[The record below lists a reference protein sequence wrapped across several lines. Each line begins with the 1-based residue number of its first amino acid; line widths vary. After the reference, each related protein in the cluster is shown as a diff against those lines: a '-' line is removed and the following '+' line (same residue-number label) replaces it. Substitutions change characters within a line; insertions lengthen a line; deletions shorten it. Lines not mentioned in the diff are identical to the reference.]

1 MCKAPQYLQLM
12 KAGRDRKVK
21 LTRQYF
27 NIKDVLW
34 GDKTSL
40 SDGVLTICAKE
51 LKNQVKGFF
60 KAVEDID
67 FEIVKPG
74 ENARIIHLLDTLQP
88 MYKIEG
94 NGMQYSGFFGSPVTV
109 GEGVTNLL
117 RGFTVMESAALP
129 WDESSASSGLLY
141 PRDAIMDMTGPIAG
155 FTPFSETLNLVI
167 IYKLAKNKSSI
178 EYDND
183 IRLIGIKISTYLASL
198 TKNMLPDESINYS
211 INEVNPELPN
221 VVLVWQCQNQG
232 PYANTYLY
240 GQSIDNLVPTLLHPN
255 EMLDGC
261 VVSGNYVWPAFKV
274 PTYLHTNHPIVM
286 ELYKN
291 HGKTL
296 NFRGII
302 FCRSHNPTNWHKERC
317 ANFNVKLA
325 KYLNANG
332 LIMAWEGGGNAA
344 VDGMLTIQCAEKN
357 SIKASA
363 ITFEFGGVDGTEG
376 ILLVD
381 DVPEADA
388 IISGGSIEKHYELP
402 DVERVVGGEV
412 LRLNK
417 ESGGYFPPSDKAIE
431 FENTTHLYLS
441 GNQSGHG
448 RLFAEAY

>member
-1 MCKAPQYLQLM
+1 M
-12 KAGRDRKVK
+12 KLV
-21 LTRQYF
+21 RQYF
-27 NIKDVLW
+27 QLKDVKW
-34 GDKTSL
+34 GKQTAL
-40 SDGVLTICAKE
+40 TDGILTICKE
-51 LKNQVKGFF
+51 DLKEQVRKLF

-67 FEIVKPG
+67 FAIVKPG
-74 ENARIIHLLDTLQP
+74 ENTRIIHLLDTIQP
-88 MYKIEG
+88 MYKVSG

-117 RGFTVMESAALP
+117 AGFTVMESAPLP
-129 WDESSASSGLLY
+129 WEESSASSGLLY

-155 FTPFSETLNLVI
+155 FTPFSQTINLVI
-167 IYKLAKNKSSI
+167 IYKLTEHKSSV
-178 EYDND
+178 EYDNE
-183 IRLIGIKISTYLASL
+183 IRLIALKISNYLASL
-198 TKNMLPDESINYS
+198 TKDMTPDESVCYS
-211 INEVNPELPN
+211 IDDVDPNLPN

-240 GQSIDNLVPTLLHPN
+240 GHSIDNLVPTILHPN

-274 PTYLHTNHPIVM
+274 PTYLHVNHPILL

-296 NFRGII
+296 NFRGVI
-302 FCRSHNPTNWHKERC
+302 FCRSHNPTHWHKERC
-317 ANFNVKLA
+317 AYFNVKLA
-325 KYLNANG
+325 KYLGANG

-357 SIKASA
+357 KIKAA
-363 ITFEFGGVDGTEG
+363 TITFEFGGADGTEG

-388 IISGGSIEKHYELP
+388 IISGGSIEKPYKLP
-402 DVERVVGGEV
+402 KVERVVGGDV

-417 ESGGYFPPSDKAIE
+417 EAGGYFPPAHEEIE
-431 FENTTHLYLS
+431 FENTTHFYLA
-441 GNQSGHG
+441 GNQAGHS

>member
-1 MCKAPQYLQLM
+1 M
-12 KAGRDRKVK
+12 K

-27 NIKDVLW
+27 NVHDVIF
-34 GDKTSL
+34 GDKTSFK
-40 SDGVLTICAKE
+40 GGILTLCKQDLKE
-51 LKNQVKGFF
+51 QVKTLF

-74 ENARIIHLLDTLQP
+74 ENTRIIHLLDTIQP
-88 MYKIEG
+88 MYKIKG
-94 NGMQYSGFFGSPVTV
+94 NGMQYSGFFGNPLTV
-109 GEGVTNLL
+109 GDGVTNLL
-117 RGFTVMESAALP
+117 SGITVMESAALP

-155 FTPFSETLNLVI
+155 FTPFSKTINLVI
-167 IYKLAKNKSSI
+167 IYKLADGKSSI

-183 IRLIGIKISTYLASL
+183 IRLIAIKISTYLASL
-198 TKNMLPDESINYS
+198 TIDMVPDDNACYCIDD
-211 INEVNPELPN
+211 IDPKLPN

-232 PYANTYLY
+232 PYSNTMLY

-274 PTYLHTNHPIVM
+274 PTYLHVNHPIIM

-296 NFRGII
+296 NFRGVI
-302 FCRSHNPTNWHKERC
+302 FCRSHNPSNWHKVRC

-357 SIKASA
+357 DIKAST
-363 ITFEFGGVDGTEG
+363 ITFEFGGIDGTEG

-388 IISGGSIEKHYELP
+388 IISGGSIEKHYRLP
-402 DVERVVGGEV
+402 DVDRVVGGDV

-417 ESGGYFPPSDKAIE
+417 ESGGYFPPANKAIE
-431 FENTTHLYLS
+431 FETTTQLYLA
-441 GNQSGHG
+441 GNQTGHSK
-448 RLFAEAY
+448 LYAESY

>member
-1 MCKAPQYLQLM
+1 ME
-12 KAGRDRKVK
+12 

-27 NIKDVLW
+27 NVKEVVWGNETSFANGILTVCKQDLKD
-34 GDKTSL
+34 
-40 SDGVLTICAKE
+40 
-51 LKNQVKGFF
+51 QVKSLF

-88 MYKIEG
+88 MCKVSG
-94 NGMQYSGFFGSPVTV
+94 NGMQYSGYFGSPVTV
-109 GEGVTNLL
+109 GDGVTNLL
-117 RGFTVMESAALP
+117 SGFTVMESAALP

-141 PRDAIMDMTGPIAG
+141 PRDAIMDMQGPIAG
-155 FTPFSETLNLVI
+155 FTPFSETINLVI
-167 IYKLAKNKSSI
+167 IYKLAKDKSSI

-183 IRLIGIKISTYLASL
+183 IRLIAIKISTYLASL
-198 TKNMLPDESINYS
+198 TKDMTPDSSKNFSIDDVDPN
-211 INEVNPELPN
+211 LPN

-232 PYANTYLY
+232 PYANTMLY
-240 GQSIDNLVPTLLHPN
+240 GLSIDNLVPTLLHPN

-274 PTYLHTNHPIVM
+274 PTYLHVNHPIVM

-296 NFRGII
+296 NFRGVI
-302 FCRSHNPTNWHKERC
+302 FCRSHNPSNWHKERC

-357 SIKASA
+357 NIKAST

-388 IISGGSIEKHYELP
+388 VISGGSIEKHYCLP
-402 DVERVVGGEV
+402 DVQRVVGGDV

-417 ESGGYFPPSDKAIE
+417 ESGGYFPPSEKSIE
-431 FENTTHLYLS
+431 FDTTTHLYLS
-441 GNQSGHG
+441 GNQSGHS
-448 RLFAEAY
+448 RLFAESY

>member
-1 MCKAPQYLQLM
+1 M
-12 KAGRDRKVK
+12 K
-21 LTRQYF
+21 LTRQCF
-27 NIKDVLW
+27 NVHDVIF
-34 GDKTSL
+34 GDKTL
-40 SDGVLTICAKE
+40 FNGGILTLCKQDLKE
-51 LKNQVKGFF
+51 QVKTLF

-74 ENARIIHLLDTLQP
+74 ENTRIIHLLDTIQP
-88 MYKIEG
+88 MYKIKG
-94 NGMQYSGFFGSPVTV
+94 NGMQYSGFFGNPLTV
-109 GEGVTNLL
+109 GDGVTNLL
-117 RGFTVMESAALP
+117 SGFTVMESAALP

-155 FTPFSETLNLVI
+155 FTPFSKTINLVI
-167 IYKLAKNKSSI
+167 IYKLADGKSSI

-183 IRLIGIKISTYLASL
+183 IRLIAIKISTYLASL
-198 TKNMLPDESINYS
+198 TVDMVPDDSTCYCIDD
-211 INEVNPELPN
+211 IDPKLPN

-232 PYANTYLY
+232 PYSNTMLY

-274 PTYLHTNHPIVM
+274 PTYLHVNHPIIM

-296 NFRGII
+296 NFRGVI
-302 FCRSHNPTNWHKERC
+302 FCRSHNPSNWHKVRC

-357 SIKASA
+357 NIKAST
-363 ITFEFGGVDGTEG
+363 ITFEFGGIDGTEG

-388 IISGGSIEKHYELP
+388 IISGGSIEKHYHLP
-402 DVERVVGGEV
+402 DVDRVVGGDV

-417 ESGGYFPPSDKAIE
+417 ESGGYFPPANKAIE
-431 FENTTHLYLS
+431 FETTTQLYLA
-441 GNQSGHG
+441 GNQSGHSK
-448 RLFAEAY
+448 LFAESY

>member
-1 MCKAPQYLQLM
+1 ME
-12 KAGRDRKVK
+12 

-27 NIKDVLW
+27 NVKDVVW
-34 GDKTSL
+34 GNETSFAN
-40 SDGVLTICAKE
+40 SILTVCKQD
-51 LKNQVKGFF
+51 LKDQVKSLF

-88 MYKIEG
+88 MYKVSG
-94 NGMQYSGFFGSPVTV
+94 NGMQYSGYFGSPVTV
-109 GEGVTNLL
+109 GDGVTNLL
-117 RGFTVMESAALP
+117 SGFTVMESAALP

-141 PRDAIMDMTGPIAG
+141 PRDAIMDMQGPIAG
-155 FTPFSETLNLVI
+155 FTPFSETINLVI
-167 IYKLAKNKSSI
+167 IYKLAKDKSSI

-183 IRLIGIKISTYLASL
+183 IRLIAIKISTYLASL
-198 TKNMLPDESINYS
+198 TKDMTPDSSKNFSIDDVDPN
-211 INEVNPELPN
+211 LPN

-232 PYANTYLY
+232 PYANTMLY
-240 GQSIDNLVPTLLHPN
+240 GLSIDNLVPTLLHPN

-274 PTYLHTNHPIVM
+274 PTYLHVNHPIVM

-296 NFRGII
+296 NFRGVI
-302 FCRSHNPTNWHKERC
+302 FCRSHNPSNWHKERC

-325 KYLNANG
+325 KYLDANG
-332 LIMAWEGGGNAA
+332 LVMAWEGGGNAA

-357 SIKASA
+357 NIKAST

-388 IISGGSIEKHYELP
+388 VISGGSIEKHYCLP
-402 DVERVVGGEV
+402 DVQRVVGGDV

-417 ESGGYFPPSDKAIE
+417 ESGGYFPPAEKSIE
-431 FENTTHLYLS
+431 FDTTTHLYLS
-441 GNQSGHG
+441 GNQSGHS
-448 RLFAEAY
+448 RLFAESY

>member
-1 MCKAPQYLQLM
+1 ME
-12 KAGRDRKVK
+12 

-27 NIKDVLW
+27 NVKEVVWGNETSFANGILTVCKQDLKD
-34 GDKTSL
+34 
-40 SDGVLTICAKE
+40 
-51 LKNQVKGFF
+51 QVKSLF

-88 MYKIEG
+88 MCKVSG
-94 NGMQYSGFFGSPVTV
+94 NGMQYSGYFGSPVTV
-109 GEGVTNLL
+109 GDGVTNLL
-117 RGFTVMESAALP
+117 SGFTVMESAALP

-141 PRDAIMDMTGPIAG
+141 PRDAIMDMQGPIAG
-155 FTPFSETLNLVI
+155 FTPFSETINLVI
-167 IYKLAKNKSSI
+167 IYKLAKDKSSI

-183 IRLIGIKISTYLASL
+183 VRLIAIKISTYLASL
-198 TKNMLPDESINYS
+198 TKDMTPDSSKNFSIDDVDPN
-211 INEVNPELPN
+211 LPN

-232 PYANTYLY
+232 PYANTMLY
-240 GQSIDNLVPTLLHPN
+240 GLSIDNLVPTLLHPN

-274 PTYLHTNHPIVM
+274 PTYLHVNHPIVM

-296 NFRGII
+296 NFRGVI
-302 FCRSHNPTNWHKERC
+302 FCRSHNPSNWHKERC
-317 ANFNVKLA
+317 ANFNIKLA

-357 SIKASA
+357 NIKAST

-388 IISGGSIEKHYELP
+388 VISGGSIEKHYCLP
-402 DVERVVGGEV
+402 DVQRVVGGDV
-412 LRLNK
+412 LKLNK
-417 ESGGYFPPSDKAIE
+417 ESGGYFPPSEKSIE
-431 FENTTHLYLS
+431 FDTTTHLYLS
-441 GNQSGHG
+441 GNQSGHS
-448 RLFAEAY
+448 RLFAESY

>member
-1 MCKAPQYLQLM
+1 MKLQ
-12 KAGRDRKVK
+12 RR
-21 LTRQYF
+21 YF
-27 NIKDVLW
+27 NVSNVVW
-34 GDKTSL
+34 GNETSF
-40 SDGVLTICAKE
+40 SNGMLTLCKQDLKE
-51 LKNQVKGFF
+51 QVKALF
-60 KAVEDID
+60 KVVEDID

-74 ENARIIHLLDTLQP
+74 ENTRIIHLLDTIQP
-88 MYKIEG
+88 MYKISG
-94 NGMQYSGFFGSPVTV
+94 NGMQYSGYFGNPVTV
-109 GEGVTNLL
+109 GDGVTNLL
-117 RGFTVMESAALP
+117 SGFTVMESAALP

-155 FTPFSETLNLVI
+155 FTPFSKTFNLVI
-167 IYKLAKNKSSI
+167 VYKLAKDKSSI

-198 TKNMLPDESINYS
+198 TKDLTPDDSECFSIDD
-211 INEVNPELPN
+211 IDPKLPN

-232 PYANTYLY
+232 PYANTMLY

-274 PTYLHTNHPIVM
+274 PTYLHVNHPIVM

-296 NFRGII
+296 NFRGVI
-302 FCRSHNPTNWHKERC
+302 FCRSHNPSNWHKIRC

-325 KYLNANG
+325 RYLNANG

-357 SIKASA
+357 NIKAST

-376 ILLVD
+376 ALLVD

-388 IISGGSIEKHYELP
+388 IISGGSIEKHYLLP
-402 DVERVVGGEV
+402 DVDRVVGGDV

-417 ESGGYFPPSDKAIE
+417 ESGGYFPPANKSIE

-441 GNQSGHG
+441 GNQSGHSK
-448 RLFAEAY
+448 LFAESY

>member
-1 MCKAPQYLQLM
+1 MN
-12 KAGRDRKVK
+12 

-27 NIKDVLW
+27 NVKNVVW
-34 GDKTSL
+34 GDETSFHN
-40 SDGVLTICAKE
+40 GILTICKQD
-51 LKNQVKGFF
+51 LKKQVKTLF

-67 FEIVKPG
+67 FDIVKPK
-74 ENARIIHLLDTLQP
+74 ENTRIVHLLDTIQP
-88 MYKIEG
+88 LYKVSG
-94 NGMQYSGFFGSPVTV
+94 NGMQYSGYFGSPVTV
-109 GEGVTNLL
+109 GDGVTNLL
-117 RGFTVMESAALP
+117 SGFTVMESAALP

-155 FTPFSETLNLVI
+155 FTPFSETFNLVI
-167 IYKLAKNKSSI
+167 IYKLAKDKSSI

-198 TKNMLPDESINYS
+198 TKDMTPDSSSTYS
-211 INEVNPELPN
+211 IDDIDPKLPN

-232 PYANTYLY
+232 AYANTLLY

-274 PTYLHTNHPIVM
+274 PTYLHVNHPIVL

-296 NFRGII
+296 NFRGVI
-302 FCRSHNPTNWHKERC
+302 FCRSHNPSNWHKERC

-325 KYLNANG
+325 KYLDADG

-357 SIKASA
+357 NIKAST

-388 IISGGSIEKHYELP
+388 VISGGSIEKHYCLP
-402 DVERVVGGEV
+402 EVEKVVGGNV

-417 ESGGYFPPSDKAIE
+417 ESGGYFPPAENSIE

-441 GNQSGHG
+441 GNQSGHS
-448 RLFAEAY
+448 RLFAESY